1 MLFKSPVD
9 YVAYYMDVDIHY
21 VVIPALIVLA
31 GILVAWFSTRRL
43 ASLPSK
49 DYPGW
54 RKLAERIVLSL
65 VVLIAVAIA
74 ASSGYNAMVLHR
86 LRSHPP
92 GRIYMVDGHKMRLD
106 CTGSGSPTIVLDAGL
121 GNDGLIWGGVQ
132 PALAKTTRVC
142 SYDRAGFGWSD
153 VKARPRDADHI
164 ATELHGLLSAA
175 GIGGPIVLMGHSIS
189 GIYIR
194 DYATRSPADVAG
206 LIFVDGST
214 PLQNRNPAFR
224 GADEKGAAAWVRML
238 QMRALF
244 DLGIPR
250 VFGQCS
256 QKFPGFDASAARLQA
271 EDLCHAQWGSMAAEE
286 ESFDQSGEETIHAG
300 PYGALPILIFS
311 QDIGKGAAQGEPVA
325 MGKAWDQMQEALKK
339 LSTRSRRIIAKGST
353 HYIQLDRPELLEKE
367 VPLFIEQ
374 IRGAAPEPGNYGS
387 TMTE

>member
-1 MLFKSPVD
+1 LT
-9 YVAYYMDVDIHY
+9 VDIHY

-43 ASLPSK
+43 VSLPSK
-49 DYPGW
+49 NYPGW
-54 RKLAERIVLSL
+54 RKLTERIALSL
-65 VVLIAVAIA
+65 VALGAIAGA
-74 ASSGYNAMVLHR
+74 ASSGYNAIALHR
-86 LRSHPP
+86 FRSHPP
-92 GRIYMVDGHKMRLD
+92 GRIYLVNGHKMRID

-132 PALAKTTRVC
+132 PVLAKTTRVC

-153 VKARPRDADHI
+153 ALPPPRDADHI

-175 GIGGPIVLMGHSIS
+175 AIGGPIVLMGHSIS

-194 DYATRSPADVAG
+194 DYATRYPEDMVG

-214 PLQNRNPAFR
+214 PLQNRNPAF
-224 GADEKGAAAWVRML
+224 KGAEGKGPAEWARAL
-238 QMRALF
+238 QRTALF

-256 QKFPGFDASAARLQA
+256 NKFPGFDASAATLQA
-271 EDLCHAQWGSMAAEE
+271 EDLCHVQWGSIAAEE
-286 ESFDQSGEETIHAG
+286 DSFDRSGEETDHTG
-300 PYGALPILIFS
+300 PYGAMPILIFS
-311 QDIGKGAAQGEPVA
+311 QDTGKGVAEGEPVA
-325 MGKAWDQMQEALKK
+325 MGKAWDQMQEDLKK

-374 IRGAAPEPGNYGS
+374 IRGAPSGPASYAS
-387 TMTE
+387 TSDSTTRE